1 MPRPF
6 VYKHLDRTILP
17 GDHRET
23 IALGYGEMW
32 GVKKGDQWVTVCK
45 EDAYKIDPS
54 SSLRKYTRLFFANKK
69 SAQTQCNKFNRIFN
83 TQDYQVEK
91 I

>member
-54 SSLRKYTRLFFANKK
+54 
-69 SAQTQCNKFNRIFN
+69 
-83 TQDYQVEK
+83 
-91 I
+91 